1 MEAGHFYKYKDQ
13 LPIGFLGLVDDIV
26 GVTEVGFKAAQLNTF
41 INLKTAEKSLQFGA
55 KKCKSMLI
63 CKDGVSDVYNNLMV
77 DSWETFYEENKKNG
91 QIKLIEN
98 FSGLTKIEKTQTQT
112 YLGFVISNTGNNMAN
127 INQVKKKSIGVIK
140 KIFNKLNSL
149 NYFECAIILLNVILY
164 TAKHIICL

>member
-1 MEAGHFYKYKDQ
+1 MRKIKKTG
-13 LPIGFLGLVDDIV
+13 
-26 GVTEVGFKAAQLNTF
+26 EV
-41 INLKTAEKSLQFGA
+41 
-55 KKCKSMLI
+55 
-63 CKDGVSDVYNNLMV
+63 
-77 DSWETFYEENKKNG
+77 
-91 QIKLIEN
+91 KLIEN

>member
-1 MEAGHFYKYKDQ
+1 MRKIKKTG
-13 LPIGFLGLVDDIV
+13 
-26 GVTEVGFKAAQLNTF
+26 EV
-41 INLKTAEKSLQFGA
+41 
-55 KKCKSMLI
+55 
-63 CKDGVSDVYNNLMV
+63 
-77 DSWETFYEENKKNG
+77 
-91 QIKLIEN
+91 KLIEN

-149 NYFECAIILLNVILY
+149 NLQTYYFECAIILLNVILY